1 MHSIMTGKP
10 EAHGNQQAQIEP
22 QKPEDP
28 RAHTDTEISVRHGNH
43 VGTPKNLLYQV

>member
-1 MHSIMTGKP
+1 MHSNMTGKP

-28 RAHTDTEISVRHGNH
+28 RAHTDTEITLRQWNH
-43 VGTPKNLLYQV
+43 VGTLKNLLYQV